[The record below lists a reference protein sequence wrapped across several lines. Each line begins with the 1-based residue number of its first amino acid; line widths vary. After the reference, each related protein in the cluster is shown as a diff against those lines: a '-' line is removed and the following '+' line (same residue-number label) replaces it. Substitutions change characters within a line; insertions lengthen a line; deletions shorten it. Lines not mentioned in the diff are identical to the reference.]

1 MKLFPENISTYGHEI
16 DELFWLILILGGIAF
31 VISLFI
37 LFYPLVKYRYRKT
50 PRAEYVRGQ
59 SWKQLRWIALPVVL
73 LAFSDFAILTK
84 EHGTWTKMMKAP
96 EQHDFHI
103 AVTGRQ
109 WNWIFQYPGPDE
121 KLYTADD
128 VYVDEQNSELHVPLN
143 KTVMVDIKAR
153 DVLHSFFLPNL
164 RFKYDAIPGRTVVRW
179 FNATKTGKYEI
190 VCAEICGVL
199 HSRMRNF
206 LVVDTEEDF
215 ENYLKKLYQSKE
227 NIPVN

>member
-1 MKLFPENISTYGHEI
+1 MHLFPENISTYGHEI
-16 DELFWLILILGGIAF
+16 DELFWLILLLGGIAF

-37 LFYPLVKYRYRKT
+37 LFYPLVKYRYGKT

-59 SWKQLRWIALPVVL
+59 GWKQLRWIVLPVVL
-73 LAFSDFAILTK
+73 LAFSDFVILTK
-84 EHGTWTKMMKAP
+84 EHGTWAKMMRAP
-96 EQHDFHI
+96 EKNDFHI

-109 WNWIFQYPGPDE
+109 WNWIFQYPGPDG
-121 KLYTADD
+121 KLYTGDD
-128 VYVDEQNSELHVPLN
+128 VYIDEQNSELHVPLN

-153 DVLHSFFLPNL
+153 DVLHSFFLPNM

-199 HSRMRNF
+199 HSKMRNY
-206 LVVDTEEDF
+206 LVVDSEEDF